1 MRLYSSEAVR
11 KKKNQQKNQRKNPP
25 NPLQLSQTLTASVPP
40 NATWLPCVDAF
51 TVLVINAVSFVIKKN
66 NFLPLYLG

>member
-1 MRLYSSEAVR
+1 MVRLLGG
-11 KKKNQQKNQRKNPP
+11 KKKKKKKHKEKNPP

>member
-1 MRLYSSEAVR
+1 MVRLSEE
-11 KKKNQQKNQRKNPP
+11 KKKKIPP

-51 TVLVINAVSFVIKKN
+51 TVLVINAVSFVIKKT